1 MNLTRWKQQFRG
13 PLSSALLNSAFEEIY
28 EELGKAI
35 EYVQHLSE
43 NKQTLTD
50 ALSYQ
55 LNAIAGIYGAENTA
69 VDNMNATRGILHRN
83 MYIDAGITNAAGTVQ
98 ATVNTIYGVAHLPIG
113 RKLSMIPQQKNI
125 YGESVA
131 DPLVKIYLND
141 NFQPSD
147 TNIYEMLHRKTNA
160 IWFEK
165 NVGAAAR
172 TIRIVFPKA
181 PNTKLNYIEF
191 QPVPILNE
199 TINNIQI
206 KNYSNLYQLPYE
218 SCPAVN
224 NNAMLCFE
232 NNAFNDAIQFDL
244 TPWNID
250 GGVYGMKYFDCGYA
264 DYIGTANIRFTLSSA
279 VPGAINTITHIFHE
293 PNNLNFVHPGPNY
306 LGFLDNPPVKISLR
320 KNSHAGALLWDNVNY
335 AYPQDSG
342 ISITAGGITDIYVE
356 IEFTRMSDCTPIFQ
370 NITIYYG

>member
-1 MNLTRWKQQFRG
+1 MNLTRWKQAFRG

-28 EELGKAI
+28 KELGKAI

-55 LNAIAGIYGAENTA
+55 LNAVAGIYGAESAA
-69 VDNMNATRGILHRN
+69 VDNMNTTRGILHRN
-83 MYIDAGITNAAGTVQ
+83 MYIDTGITNAAGTVQ

-113 RKLSMIPQQKNI
+113 RKLSMIPQEKNI

-131 DPLVKIYLND
+131 DSLIKIYLND
-141 NFQPSD
+141 DLQPSD
-147 TNIYEMLHRKTNA
+147 ANIYEMLHRKTNA

-165 NVGAAAR
+165 NVGAALK
-172 TIRIVFPKA
+172 TIRINFPKA

-199 TINNIQI
+199 TIDNIQV
-206 KNYSNLYQLPYE
+206 KNYNNLYQSPYE
-218 SCPAVN
+218 DCPAVN

-232 NNAFNDAIQFDL
+232 NNSFNDSIQFDI

-250 GGVYGMKYFDCGYA
+250 GGVYGMKYFDCGYT
-264 DYIGTANIRFTLSSA
+264 DYVGTANIRFTMSSTS
-279 VPGAINTITHIFHE
+279 GINTITHIFHV

-306 LGFLDNPPVKISLR
+306 LGFLDNPPVKITLWSG
-320 KNSHAGALLWDNVNY
+320 SYDGALLWNNVNY

-342 ISITAGGITDIYVE
+342 IPITVPGAPVNDIYVE
-356 IEFTRMSDCTPIFQ
+356 IEFIKMNDSTPVF
-370 NITIYYG
+370 NNLTLYFG